1 MLLHN
6 EAGKGTAG
14 SRRSLGITPSTAM
27 MSNDQNE
34 KIQIALPR
42 PWIPRSGGL
51 GHTTTG

>member
-14 SRRSLGITPSTAM
+14 SRRSLGITPRTVM

-34 KIQIALPR
+34 KIQIELLRA
-42 PWIPRSGGL
+42 WIPRNGGL
-51 GHTTTG
+51 GHTTTV

>member
-27 MSNDQNE
+27 MSNDQNDQE
-34 KIQIALPR
+34 WRPGSHHHCLKNIRELPC
-42 PWIPRSGGL
+42 
-51 GHTTTG
+51 